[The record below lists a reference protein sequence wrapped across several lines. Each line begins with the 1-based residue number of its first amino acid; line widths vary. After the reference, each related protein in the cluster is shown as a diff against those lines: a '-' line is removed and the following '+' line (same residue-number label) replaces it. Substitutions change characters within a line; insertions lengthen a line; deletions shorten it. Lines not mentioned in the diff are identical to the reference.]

1 VTVFLGNRKVVEDD
15 KEDEEVVDREAL
27 LNKISREKLKGT
39 LLGQRWVI
47 QTGETRIVGKLPAP
61 IGIET
66 GAKQEGQGDPDDH
79 IDESLSMPDGVGLPF
94 MPSQVHKEGPDN
106 EKTEETVKPP
116 EAGKRKKQGMW
127 CHHLFNR
134 GDIG

>member
-1 VTVFLGNRKVVEDD
+1 MTVFLGNRKVVEDD

-27 LNKISREKLKGT
+27 LDKISGEKFKGT

-47 QTGETRIVGKLPAP
+47 QTSETRIVGKLPAP

-79 IDESLSMPDGVGLPF
+79 IDESLPMPDGVGLPF
-94 MPSQVHKEGPDN
+94 MPSQVHKECPDN
-106 EKTEETVKPP
+106 E
-116 EAGKRKKQGMW
+116 
-127 CHHLFNR
+127 
-134 GDIG
+134 